1 MVFGKDS
8 SFESPTTC
16 QVGQTCSVPKP
27 KRPNRVKREFER
39 FFDNEASGAI
49 VMLLAAVIALFIANT
64 NLEGILDPFWNTRAG
79 FFSGDFNLGITYR
92 YWIDD
97 ALMAVFFFVVGLEIK
112 REFLVGELSTFK
124 DAILPVLAALGG
136 VIIPSVIY
144 AALNWGTPAVVGW
157 GIPVTTDIAFSLGV
171 LALLV
176 SYIPRSL
183 KVFMS
188 ALTITDDI
196 AVIAIIAIFYTYTID
211 ITYLFWAAGV
221 AFAMFALN
229 RFGVQKILPYVI
241 LSLLLWFCFFKSGVH
256 ATAAGVL
263 AAFLV
268 PTSAACSP
276 IEFTTFT
283 RKRIDAIESCYN
295 PDAHLL
301 DDDDDQNR
309 AYDIAQKAREIAS
322 PLQRFEH
329 FLHPISTY
337 MILPLFALAN
347 AGIRIVGIGWDSV
360 TNVTLGVAIGLMVGK
375 PIGITIA
382 TWLATRI
389 KGVNLPKSLTMHHI
403 FGVGILGGVGF
414 TMSMLAAQLAFAGE
428 GLGAHTY
435 EAKLGIL
442 TASFVSGIAGYLYL
456 RFVAAKKSPP
466 LDEDDF

>member
-1 MVFGKDS
+1 MTDEKISVSQS
-8 SFESPTTC
+8 SF
-16 QVGQTCSVPKP
+16 VA
-27 KRPNRVKREFER
+27 KRRKRQERVKREFER

-64 NLEGILDPFWNTRAG
+64 NLEGLLDPFWETRAG
-79 FFSGDFNLGITYR
+79 LFSGDFNLGITYR

-136 VIIPSVIY
+136 VVIPSVIY
-144 AALNWGTPAVVGW
+144 AALNWGTPGVVGW

-196 AVIAIIAIFYTYTID
+196 AVITIIAIFYTYTID
-211 ITYLFWAAGV
+211 LTYLYWAAGV
-221 AFAMFALN
+221 AVLMFVLN
-229 RFGVQKILPYVI
+229 RFGVQKLVPYVI
-241 LSLLLWFCFFKSGVH
+241 LSLVLWYCFFKSGVH

-263 AAFLV
+263 AAFLI
-268 PTSAACSP
+268 PTSAAVTP
-276 IEFTTFT
+276 IEFTKFT
-283 RKRIDAIESCYN
+283 RKRIDVIESCYN

-301 DDDDDQNR
+301 DDDEDQNR
-309 AYDIAQKAREIAS
+309 AYDIAAKAKMIAS
-322 PLQRFEH
+322 PLQRLEH
-329 FLHPISTY
+329 LLQPISAY
-337 MILPLFALAN
+337 FVLPLFALAN
-347 AGIRIVGIGWDSV
+347 SGIRFIDIGLDSV
-360 TNVTLGVAIGLMVGK
+360 TKVTLGVALGLIVGK
-375 PIGITIA
+375 PIGITAA
-382 TWLATRI
+382 TWLATRF
-389 KGVNLPKSLTMHHI
+389 KGITLPRGLNMHHI
-403 FGVGILGGVGF
+403 FGIGILGGVGF

-428 GLGAHTY
+428 GLGIHTF

-442 TASFVSGIAGYLYL
+442 IASFISGIGGYLYL
-456 RFVAAKKSPP
+456 RFVAAKNTPIVE
-466 LDEDDF
+466 DEDAEYSD